1 MIRPTM
7 LLAALALLP
16 QSDQSTA
23 GANVPTAMAVGTRA
37 QAALR
42 LPAAVAELQAKGVPL
57 SELNRALEAFRS
69 HAVPATDA
77 VTTLDIERGQAEPMK
92 NFGAFVQQQ
101 LADGKRGTALAGAIR
116 EEHGRRKADRNQGR
130 KRNNGE
136 PL

>member
-1 MIRPTM
+1 M

-23 GANVPTAMAVGTRA
+23 GARA

-42 LPAAVAELQAKGVPL
+42 IPAATAELQERGVPL
-57 SELNRALEAFRS
+57 SELNRALEAFRNNS
-69 HAVPATDA
+69 VPATDA
-77 VTTLDIERGQAEPMK
+77 ITTLDIERGQAEPMK
-92 NFGAFVQQQ
+92 NFGSFVQQQ

-116 EEHGRRKADRNQGR
+116 EEHGRRKANRDERR

>member
-16 QSDQSTA
+16 QSDASSD
-23 GANVPTAMAVGTRA
+23 RA

-42 LPAAVAELQAKGVPL
+42 IPAAVAELQELGLPL

-69 HAVPATDA
+69 NAVPATDA
-77 VTTLDIERGQAEPMK
+77 VAALDVERGQAEPMQD
-92 NFGAFVQQQ
+92 FGAFVQRQ

-116 EEHGRRKADRNQGR
+116 EEHGRRKANRDERR

>member
-1 MIRPTM
+1 M

-16 QSDQSTA
+16 Q
-23 GANVPTAMAVGTRA
+23 ANQEPAAIAVGSRA

-42 LPAAVAELQAKGVPL
+42 LPAAVAELQANGIPL
-57 SELNRALEAFRS
+57 SELSRALEAFRIN
-69 HAVPATDA
+69 AVPATDA
-77 VTTLDIERGQAEPMK
+77 VSTLDVERGQAEPMQ

-116 EEHGRRKADRNQGR
+116 EEHGRRKADRDARR
-130 KRNNGE
+130 KRNDGE

>member
-1 MIRPTM
+1 M

-16 QSDQSTA
+16 QSNEA
-23 GANVPTAMAVGTRA
+23 PTAVAVGTRA

-57 SELNRALEAFRS
+57 SELNRALEAFR
-69 HAVPATDA
+69 ANAIPATDA
-77 VTTLDIERGQAEPMK
+77 LTTLDVERGQAEPMR

-101 LADGKRGTALAGAIR
+101 LAEGKRGKDLAAAIR
-116 EEHGRRKADRNQGR
+116 GEHSRRKGEAEKRRN
-130 KRNNGE
+130 RNNGE